1 MPCQGEGGPVA
12 SGACQP
18 VERITMAQ
26 QRIDVVQEFR
36 QPVEEVF
43 AYLADHNNL
52 TKVFGIPVK
61 RVRDGMG
68 DVNGVGSVRSMGFA
82 PLAVEETV
90 VGVVPNQSIDYE
102 ITRGGGPIT
111 NHHGRLSFTKT
122 ASGSRV
128 QWSITFDSP
137 LPLVGPVVRQVL
149 KQGLTMGL
157 RKIA

>member
-1 MPCQGEGGPVA
+1 
-12 SGACQP
+12 
-18 VERITMAQ
+18 MAQ

-52 TKVFGIPVK
+52 KNVFGIPVK
-61 RVRDGMG
+61 RVRDGSG
-68 DVNGVGSVRSMGFA
+68 DVNGVGSVRSLGFA

-90 VGVVPNQSIDYE
+90 VGIVPNQSIDYE

-122 ASGSRV
+122 ATGSRV

>member
-1 MPCQGEGGPVA
+1 
-12 SGACQP
+12 
-18 VERITMAQ
+18 MAQ

-36 QPVEEVF
+36 KPVEEVF

-52 TKVFGIPVK
+52 KKVFGIPVR

-90 VGVVPNQSIDYE
+90 VGIVPNQSIDYE

-111 NHHGRLSFTKT
+111 NHHGRLTFTKT
-122 ASGSRV
+122 AGGSRV

>member
-1 MPCQGEGGPVA
+1 
-12 SGACQP
+12 
-18 VERITMAQ
+18 MAQ

-52 TKVFGIPVK
+52 KKVFGIPVK

-68 DVNGVGSVRSMGFA
+68 DVNGVGSVRSLGFA

-90 VGVVPNQSIDYE
+90 VGIVPNQSIDYE

-111 NHHGRLSFTKT
+111 NHHGRLLFTRT
-122 ASGSRV
+122 ANGARV

>member
-1 MPCQGEGGPVA
+1 
-12 SGACQP
+12 
-18 VERITMAQ
+18 MAQ

-36 QPVEEVF
+36 QPVEQVF

-52 TKVFGIPVK
+52 KKVFGIPVK

-68 DVNGVGSVRSMGFA
+68 DVNGVGSVRSLGFA

-90 VGVVPNQSIDYE
+90 VGIVPNQSIDYE

>member
-1 MPCQGEGGPVA
+1 
-12 SGACQP
+12 
-18 VERITMAQ
+18 MAQ

-52 TKVFGIPVK
+52 KKVFGIPVK

-68 DVNGVGSVRSMGFA
+68 DVNGVGSVRSLGFA

-90 VGVVPNQSIDYE
+90 VGIVPNQSIDYE

-157 RKIA
+157 RKIS

>member
-1 MPCQGEGGPVA
+1 
-12 SGACQP
+12 
-18 VERITMAQ
+18 MAQ

-52 TKVFGIPVK
+52 KKVFGIPVK

-68 DVNGVGSVRSMGFA
+68 DVNGVGSVRSLGFA

-90 VGVVPNQSIDYE
+90 VGIVPNQSIDYE

>member
-1 MPCQGEGGPVA
+1 
-12 SGACQP
+12 
-18 VERITMAQ
+18 MAQ

-36 QPVEEVF
+36 KPVEEVF

-52 TKVFGIPVK
+52 TRVFGIPVK

-68 DVNGVGSVRSMGFA
+68 DVNGVGSVRSLGFA

-90 VGVVPNQSIDYE
+90 VGLVPNQSIDYE

-111 NHHGRLSFTKT
+111 NHHGRLTFTKT
-122 ASGSRV
+122 ASGARV

-149 KQGLTMGL
+149 KQGLSMGL

>member
-1 MPCQGEGGPVA
+1 
-12 SGACQP
+12 
-18 VERITMAQ
+18 MAQ
-26 QRIDVVQEFR
+26 QRIDVMQEFGK
-36 QPVEEVF
+36 PVEDVF

-61 RVRDGMG
+61 RVRNGQG
-68 DVNGVGSVRSMGFA
+68 DANGVGSVRSLGFA

-90 VGVVPNQSIDYE
+90 VGMVPNQSIDYE
-102 ITRGGGPIT
+102 ITRGGGPVK
-111 NHHGRLSFTKT
+111 NHHGRLTFTKT

-128 QWSITFDSP
+128 QWSITFESP

-149 KQGLTMGL
+149 KQGLTAGL

>member
-1 MPCQGEGGPVA
+1 
-12 SGACQP
+12 
-18 VERITMAQ
+18 MAQ

-52 TKVFGIPVK
+52 RKVFGIPVK

-68 DVNGVGSVRSMGFA
+68 DVNGVGSVRSLGFA

-90 VGVVPNQSIDYE
+90 VGIVPNQSIDYE

-122 ASGSRV
+122 AAGSRV

>member
-1 MPCQGEGGPVA
+1 M
-12 SGACQP
+12 S
-18 VERITMAQ
+18 Q

-36 QPVEEVF
+36 KPVEEMYAF
-43 AYLADHNNL
+43 LSNHNNL

-90 VGVVPNQSIDYE
+90 VGVVANQSIDYE
-102 ITRGGGPIT
+102 ISRGGGPLT
-111 NHHGRLSFTKT
+111 NHHGRLTF
-122 ASGSRV
+122 
-128 QWSITFDSP
+128 TFDSP
-137 LPLVGPVVRQVL
+137 LPLVGPIVRQVL

>member
-1 MPCQGEGGPVA
+1 M
-12 SGACQP
+12 S
-18 VERITMAQ
+18 Q
-26 QRIDVVQEFR
+26 QRIDVIQEFR
-36 QPVEEVF
+36 KPVGEVF

-52 TKVFGIPVK
+52 GRLFGIPVR

-90 VGVVPNQSIDYE
+90 VGLVPDQSIDYE

-111 NHHGRLSFTKT
+111 NHHGRLTFTAT
-122 ASGSRV
+122 ATGSRV

-137 LPLVGPVVRQVL
+137 LPVVGPVVRQVL
-149 KQGLTMGL
+149 KQGIRRGL
-157 RKIA
+157 RKIS

>member
-1 MPCQGEGGPVA
+1 M
-12 SGACQP
+12 S
-18 VERITMAQ
+18 Q

-36 QPVEEVF
+36 KPVEEMYAF
-43 AYLADHNNL
+43 LSNHNNL

-90 VGVVPNQSIDYE
+90 VGVVANQSIDYE
-102 ITRGGGPIT
+102 ISRGGGPLT
-111 NHHGRLSFTKT
+111 NHHGRLAFTKT
-122 ASGSRV
+122 ATGSRV
-128 QWSITFDSP
+128 QWTITFDSP
-137 LPLVGPVVRQVL
+137 LPLVGPIVRQVL

>member
-1 MPCQGEGGPVA
+1 M
-12 SGACQP
+12 S
-18 VERITMAQ
+18 Q
-26 QRIDVVQEFR
+26 QRIDVVQDFGK
-36 QPVEEVF
+36 PVEEVF

-52 TKVFGIPVK
+52 TRVFGIPVK
-61 RVRDGMG
+61 RVRNGQG

-102 ITRGGGPIT
+102 ITRGGGPLK
-111 NHHGRLSFTKT
+111 NHHGRLTFTKT

-128 QWSITFDSP
+128 QWSITFESP
-137 LPLVGPVVRQVL
+137 LPLVGPMVRQVL
-149 KQGLTMGL
+149 QQGLTMGL

>member
-1 MPCQGEGGPVA
+1 
-12 SGACQP
+12 
-18 VERITMAQ
+18 MAQ

-52 TKVFGIPVK
+52 KKVFGIPVK

-68 DVNGVGSVRSMGFA
+68 DVNGVGSVRSLGFA

-90 VGVVPNQSIDYE
+90 VGIVPNQSIDYE

-122 ASGSRV
+122 AAGSRV